1 MRVVQSI
8 LEPMPFSCVAKA
20 EQNIMRTDKNY
31 YPFVLAVIVLAMIF
45 VGIQWLFQQWWFIV
59 LFVIAV
65 VILIVGLALW
75 IWSKFK

>member
-1 MRVVQSI
+1 
-8 LEPMPFSCVAKA
+8 MPFGCVAKA
-20 EQNIMRTDKNY
+20 EQNTMKADKNY

-65 VILIVGLALW
+65 IILIVGLALW
-75 IWSKFK
+75 IWKKFK